1 MEENK
6 IQVVVAGPEHEV
18 YVDTILQTIADAA
31 KVRGTGI
38 AKRTHEYL
46 ATKMKEAK
54 AVIALSG
61 DRFAGFSYIETWGNK
76 QYVTTSGLIV
86 HPDFRGLGV
95 AKKIKDMTFSLAR
108 TRWPHAKIFSLTSGA
123 AVMKMNTE
131 LGYQPVT
138 FADLTDDEAFWRGCE
153 GCVNVDVLH
162 RTGRKYCICTAML
175 YDPEEHLP
183 AKIPAFSGGLDTS
196 YTVMKLTQDGWDVY
210 AACANTG
217 GFSAEQLKT
226 NEENAYKLGAKA
238 YVTLDVT
245 QEYYE
250 KSLKYMIFGNVLR
263 NNCYPISVSSERIF
277 QAIAIAR
284 YAKEIGADAIA
295 HGSTGAG
302 NDQIR
307 FDMTFLVM
315 APGVEIITLTRD
327 KKLTRK
333 EEVDFLN
340 EHGFFA
346 DFTKLK
352 YSYNVGIWGTS
363 ICGGELLD
371 PTQGLPEEAY
381 LKHVTNPEK
390 ESLLKIEFEKGEIVG
405 VNGEK
410 FTDRVKAIQKIE
422 EIGASYAIGRD
433 ANVGDTIIGI
443 KGRVGF
449 EAAAPKLI
457 IEAHR
462 LLEKSTLSKWQQ
474 YWKDQVANWYG
485 MFLHESQYLEP
496 VMPDIEAM
504 LTSSQR
510 NVTGTA
516 ILKLRPYGFE
526 TVGIDSANDLTK
538 SKLGEYGETQ
548 TGWTADEAKGFI
560 KVSSTPLRVYYGI
573 HPNER

>member
-1 MEENK
+1 MTK
-6 IQVVVAGPEHEV
+6 KKVVV
-18 YVDTILQTIADAA
+18 
-31 KVRGTGI
+31 
-38 AKRTHEYL
+38 
-46 ATKMKEAK
+46 
-54 AVIALSG
+54 
-61 DRFAGFSYIETWGNK
+61 
-76 QYVTTSGLIV
+76 
-86 HPDFRGLGV
+86 
-95 AKKIKDMTFSLAR
+95 
-108 TRWPHAKIFSLTSGA
+108 
-123 AVMKMNTE
+123 
-131 LGYQPVT
+131 
-138 FADLTDDEAFWRGCE
+138 
-153 GCVNVDVLH
+153 
-162 RTGRKYCICTAML
+162 
-175 YDPEEHLP
+175 
-183 AKIPAFSGGLDTS
+183 AFSGGLDTS
-196 YTVMKLTQDGWDVY
+196 YTVMKLTKEGYDVY

-217 GFSAEQLKT
+217 GFSPEQLKK
-226 NEENAYKLGAKA
+226 NEENAYKLGAVQ

-284 YAKEIGADAIA
+284 YANEIKADAIA

-333 EEVDFLN
+333 EEVDYLN
-340 EHGFFA
+340 ENGFFA

-371 PTQGLPEEAY
+371 PTQGLPEDAY
-381 LKHVTNPEK
+381 LKHATQK
-390 ESLLKIEFEKGEIVG
+390 DESTLKITFKKGEIVA
-405 VNGEK
+405 VNGENFDDK
-410 FTDRVKAIQKIE
+410 IKAIQKIE

-433 ANVGDTIIGI
+433 CNVGDTIIGI

-474 YWKDQVANWYG
+474 YWKDQIANWYG

-510 NVTGTA
+510 NVNGTA

-526 TVGIDSANDLTK
+526 TVGVDSDDDLTK

-573 HPNER
+573 HKDEKR

>member
-1 MEENK
+1 MANK
-6 IQVVVAGPEHEV
+6 KVVV
-18 YVDTILQTIADAA
+18 
-31 KVRGTGI
+31 
-38 AKRTHEYL
+38 
-46 ATKMKEAK
+46 
-54 AVIALSG
+54 
-61 DRFAGFSYIETWGNK
+61 
-76 QYVTTSGLIV
+76 
-86 HPDFRGLGV
+86 
-95 AKKIKDMTFSLAR
+95 
-108 TRWPHAKIFSLTSGA
+108 
-123 AVMKMNTE
+123 
-131 LGYQPVT
+131 
-138 FADLTDDEAFWRGCE
+138 
-153 GCVNVDVLH
+153 
-162 RTGRKYCICTAML
+162 
-175 YDPEEHLP
+175 
-183 AKIPAFSGGLDTS
+183 AFSGGLDTS

-226 NEENAYKLGAKA
+226 NEKNAYKLGAKA

-245 QEYYE
+245 HEYYE

-327 KKLTRK
+327 KALSRK
-333 EEVDFLN
+333 EEVDYLN
-340 EHGFFA
+340 EHGFYA

-363 ICGGELLD
+363 ICGGEILD

-381 LKHVTNPEK
+381 LKHVTAKK
-390 ESLLKIEFEKGEIVG
+390 EEAELKITFEKGEIVA

-410 FTDRVKAIQKIE
+410 FDDKIAAIQKIE

-433 ANVGDTIIGI
+433 CNVGDTIIGI
-443 KGRVGF
+443 KGRVAF

-474 YWKDQVANWYG
+474 YWKDQVGNWYG

-510 NVTGTA
+510 NVNGTA
-516 ILKLRPYGFE
+516 ILKLRPYSFQ
-526 TVGIDSANDLTK
+526 TVGIDSPDDLTK
-538 SKLGEYGETQ
+538 SKLGEYGEMQ
-548 TGWTADEAKGFI
+548 HGWTAEDAKGFI
-560 KVSSTPLRVYYGI
+560 KVSSTPLRVYYGM
-573 HPNER
+573 HPNEER